1 MDINEPTARS
11 ILEAAHA
18 AWNRQDIEAM
28 LEWYHDDLTY
38 FCNTGG
44 SDGDALRLYGK
55 ADMRAF
61 LTPVLK
67 VADCISVP
75 CAFTYQDGIGRAQI
89 EVVLRH
95 HETGHTL
102 QGTYRQLLFYRDF
115 KIQAVEEFHDAARM
129 KAFWAMVQ
137 GPQSPI
143 SKSRTTV
150 SMMLSEALKPQPR
163 FPPQPADE

>member
-1 MDINEPTARS
+1 MEINEPTARG

-18 AWNRQDIEAM
+18 AWNRRDIDAM

-44 SDGDALRLYGK
+44 SDGGALRLYGK

-61 LTPVLK
+61 LSPVLN

-75 CAFTYQDGIGRAQI
+75 CSFTYQDGMGRAHI

-95 HETGHTL
+95 RKTGHTL
-102 QGTYRQLLFYRDF
+102 QGTYRQLLFFRDF
-115 KIQAVEEFHDAARM
+115 KISALEEFHDAARM

-137 GPQSPI
+137 GPQNEAH
-143 SKSRTTV
+143 KNRTTV
-150 SMMLSEALKPQPR
+150 SRMLLNALKPQPR
-163 FPPQPADE
+163 FPPLPTDE

>member
-1 MDINEPTARS
+1 MEINELTARS

-28 LEWYHDDLTY
+28 LDWYADDLTY

-61 LTPVLK
+61 LEPVLK

-75 CAFTYQDGIGRAQI
+75 CSFTYRDGIGRAHI

-95 HETGHTL
+95 RETGHTL

-115 KIQAVEEFHDAARM
+115 RISAVEEFHDAARM

-137 GPQSPI
+137 GS
-143 SKSRTTV
+143 SKPDQPEQTHCLHNAVGSAQA
-150 SMMLSEALKPQPR
+150 SAALPS
-163 FPPQPADE
+163 ATC